1 MSNGDYKIDSV
12 GEEARLRGLRIMA
25 KLIARRLLAEHL
37 RDQKP
42 EAGGPLYGQRGTIG
56 NVGD

>member
-37 RDQKP
+37 RGKKP
-42 EAGGPLYGQRGTIG
+42 EAGGPLYGQHGTIG